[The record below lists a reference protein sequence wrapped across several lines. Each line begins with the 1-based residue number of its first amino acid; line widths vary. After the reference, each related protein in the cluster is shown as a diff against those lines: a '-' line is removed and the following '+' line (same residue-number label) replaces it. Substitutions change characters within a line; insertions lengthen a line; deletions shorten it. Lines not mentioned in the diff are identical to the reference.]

1 MIPRVPIDASY
12 FWRAPTVTRD
22 IIPSPENAAM
32 TLEAL
37 KKRLNLSSDFT
48 KNDLIFQLKSISS
61 DLGIPYKII
70 MKHCRAVM
78 IGLEGSPGVVDVC
91 CILGRQEVLQR
102 LEHAI
107 IAVT

>member
-1 MIPRVPIDASY
+1 
-12 FWRAPTVTRD
+12 
-22 IIPSPENAAM
+22 M

-48 KNDLIFQLKSISS
+48 KNDLIFQLKSLSS

-78 IGLEGSPGVVDVC
+78 IGLEVFTSIYHHIMLYSCQWLKDCV
-91 CILGRQEVLQR
+91 
-102 LEHAI
+102 AN
-107 IAVT
+107 